1 MGMAFS
7 TYQVTFVAITIH
19 FYVRIYTFSTYKII
33 VISSFLGDK
42 PFSCDICQKKFALG
56 CNLRAHLRTHEA
68 EYQSSPASLE
78 LYRRTLEM
86 LAAQDA
92 AGSGK
97 SSPGASDLGQDGLE
111 SGLDEEE
118 EEEVDLGMEDV
129 EEDEV
134 DPGSNESVAAPSDG
148 KIVSDKDK
156 LLMSSLPKFAAAA
169 AAAAAAVP
177 AV

>member
-1 MGMAFS
+1 
-7 TYQVTFVAITIH
+7 
-19 FYVRIYTFSTYKII
+19 
-33 VISSFLGDK
+33 
-42 PFSCDICQKKFALG
+42 
-56 CNLRAHLRTHEA
+56 
-68 EYQSSPASLE
+68 
-78 LYRRTLEM
+78 M

-134 DPGSNESVAAPSDG
+134 DPGSNESVAAPSNG

>member
-1 MGMAFS
+1 MWACVF
-7 TYQVTFVAITIH
+7 FA
-19 FYVRIYTFSTYKII
+19 
-33 VISSFLGDK
+33 GDK

-92 AGSGK
+92 NDGSAK
-97 SSPGASDLGQDGLE
+97 EDNSNSSSPTRE
-111 SGLDEEE
+111 SHDEEE
-118 EEEVDLGMEDV
+118 EELDMEDV
-129 EEDEV
+129 EED
-134 DPGSNESVAAPSDG
+134 DVAT
-148 KIVSDKDK
+148 
-156 LLMSSLPKFAAAA
+156 SSSPPKEAAAAATAAAA
-169 AAAAAAVP
+169 AAAGQLIQDLPKLAAAVQ

>member
-1 MGMAFS
+1 MGVCVFFA
-7 TYQVTFVAITIH
+7 
-19 FYVRIYTFSTYKII
+19 
-33 VISSFLGDK
+33 GDK

-92 AGSGK
+92 ANDGSAK
-97 SSPGASDLGQDGLE
+97 EDNSNSSSPTRE
-111 SGLDEEE
+111 SHDEEE
-118 EEEVDLGMEDV
+118 LDMEDV
-129 EEDEV
+129 EED
-134 DPGSNESVAAPSDG
+134 DVAT
-148 KIVSDKDK
+148 
-156 LLMSSLPKFAAAA
+156 SSSPPKEAAAA
-169 AAAAAAVP
+169 AAAAGQLIQDLPKLAAAVQ